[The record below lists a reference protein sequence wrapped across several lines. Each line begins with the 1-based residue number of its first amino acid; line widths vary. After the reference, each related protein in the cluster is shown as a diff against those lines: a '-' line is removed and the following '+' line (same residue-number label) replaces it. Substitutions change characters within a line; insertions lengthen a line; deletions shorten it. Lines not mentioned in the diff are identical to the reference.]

1 MTRSSAAAFALA
13 SLCACAGSYT
23 NGSTPINPIDG
34 GGQGISTDGGGDA
47 GADGGVDGGADAGPD
62 AGCVALSLDSVGVVD
77 SCVSVSPQIGS
88 ATGFVEDAGHGC
100 AVSITLTTSPNPC
113 SGVASGGTSNTCDGG
128 CQGIGYSCTAPSLP
142 GMLLCEQGLNT
153 CTIQI
158 CAADAGTCP

>member
-113 SGVASGGTSNTCDGG
+113 SGVASGGSANAFSGYCGSMPCTS
-128 CQGIGYSCTAPSLP
+128 SSLP
-142 GMLLCEQGLNT
+142 GTLTCNNGAP